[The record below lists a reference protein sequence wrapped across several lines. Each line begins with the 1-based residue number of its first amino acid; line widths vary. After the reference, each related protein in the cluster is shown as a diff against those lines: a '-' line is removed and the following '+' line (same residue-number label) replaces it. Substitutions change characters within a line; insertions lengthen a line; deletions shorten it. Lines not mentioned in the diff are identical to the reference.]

1 MAEDSQ
7 GVAPVWGYA
16 LFLFPLP
23 TMTRVRLVGL
33 LILSLLSGASLAAQ
47 GTIVGTIVND
57 ETGLALTG
65 VSVRIP
71 ALQREVL
78 TDRTGRYVLPGVSAG
93 TQVVTTRYLGYTPA
107 SQSVTIISGRTATAD
122 FRLKATEV
130 VLGAVVVTMPR
141 TGQAAA
147 LSQQQFA
154 GNLTNVV
161 AADQIGRFPDA
172 NIGDALKRIPGI
184 TIGLDQGEARFGSI
198 RGTEPRFNAVTVNGE
213 RVPSAE
219 AEVRNVQLD
228 LVPADMVQ
236 AIEVNK
242 SLTPEMDAD
251 AIGGSVNLVTRAAPA
266 QPRFSA
272 TVGTGHNVIRQKPAY
287 VGNLIAGRRFID
299 GKLGVI
305 LSASFNDQQYG
316 SDNSE
321 GVWNKTASG
330 QAYME
335 EFDIR
340 RYDIQRTRRSVS
352 GSFDWRLSETSTIML
367 RSLYNSRDDWEN
379 RFRAR
384 YVLTAPDTLGR
395 QTAEIRRQTKGGIS
409 DDRSRGTRLEDQ
421 RTQSHQ
427 LSGEH
432 LFGRIGLTWS
442 GSIARAS
449 ETRPDER
456 YIDWRRT
463 GVVVTPSYR
472 GTEGTPTFAILDP
485 ARVAPSAFTFRRIEQ
500 IDSYT
505 KDEDQNGRVD
515 LTIPIGTGLGETKL
529 KLGARYRGKEKL
541 RNNVFYRLTPRVAA
555 DFANMTFRGSGDYT
569 VEGMYAGPYEYG
581 TFSTPGYLGRLAM
594 FDTTVFRRDDRPEEF
609 AAGNFDATEAI
620 TAGYAQIERR
630 FGPAVNLIA
639 GVRYEGTQVEYQGY
653 EYNEG
658 TDQVVRTPA
667 SSSSYGNLLPS
678 VNMRWDLDA
687 RTVVRAAATT
697 SLARPNYFDLVP
709 YRSVNPDD
717 SILATGNP
725 NLKATRATNIDL
737 SLERYYESVGLLSVG
752 VFHKQI
758 NDFIYRFTRF
768 NAVDP
773 LSGAVF
779 NEISTPQNG
788 PSATLTGFEVAAQR
802 QLDFLPGALR
812 NIGLYANYTFNESRV
827 TGLGIASREDETLPL
842 LGTARHS
849 GNVSLSYETKKTSLR
864 FAVNYQSNSLDAA
877 EGGYNEEA
885 FFDRWSAARTD
896 VDANGTF
903 TLTPKARFFFEA
915 NNLTNRPL
923 RVYQGAPSRIMQDEY
938 YGFRLQTGFK
948 FDL

>member
-1 MAEDSQ
+1 VHPDTGARPS
-7 GVAPVWGYA
+7 
-16 LFLFPLP
+16 LILP
-23 TMTRVRLVGL
+23 STMTRSRLFVALVGSF
-33 LILSLLSGASLAAQ
+33 LSASALTAQ
-47 GTIVGTIVND
+47 GIIVGTIVND

-71 ALQREVL
+71 TVQREVL
-78 TDRTGRYVLPGVSAG
+78 TDRTGRYVLTGVPAG
-93 TQVVTTRYLGYTPA
+93 AQVLTTRYLGYAPVTR
-107 SQSVTIISGRTATAD
+107 SVTVVAGQTVTAD
-122 FRLKATEV
+122 IRLKAAEI

-154 GNLTNVV
+154 GNLTNIV

-172 NIGDALKRIPGI
+172 NIGDALKRIPGV

-198 RGTEPRFNAVTVNGE
+198 RGTEPRFNAVMVNGE

-266 QPRFSA
+266 QPRFS
-272 TVGTGHNVIRQKPAY
+272 TSIGTGQNVIRQKPLY
-287 VGNLIAGRRFID
+287 VGNVIAGRRFLD
-299 GKLGVI
+299 SKLGVI
-305 LSASFNDQQYG
+305 LSASYNDQDYG

-321 GVWNKTASG
+321 GIWNKTASG
-330 QAYME
+330 EAYMQQ
-335 EFDIR
+335 FDTR
-340 RYDIQRTRRSVS
+340 RYDIQRVRRSVS
-352 GSFDWRLSETSTIML
+352 GSFDWRFSETSSIML

-379 RFRAR
+379 RYRTRF
-384 YVLTAPDTLGR
+384 VLSAPNALGQ
-395 QTAEIRRQTKGGIS
+395 QTAEIRRQTKGGI
-409 DDRSRGTRLEDQ
+409 DDARSRGARLEDQ

-456 YIDWRRT
+456 YIEWRRT
-463 GVVVTPSYR
+463 GVAVTPGYR
-472 GTEGTPTFAILDP
+472 GTEGTPTYAPVNPTL
-485 ARVAPSAFTFRRIEQ
+485 VAPSAFTFRRMEQ
-500 IDSYT
+500 LDGYT
-505 KDEDQNGRVD
+505 KDEDRNGRLD
-515 LTIPIGTGLGETKL
+515 LTIPLGTGADETRIKF
-529 KLGARYRGKEKL
+529 GVRYRGKEKL
-541 RNNVFYRLTPRVAA
+541 RNNRFDRLTPRISA
-555 DFANMTFRGSGDYT
+555 DFANLALRGSGDFTTSTNYS
-569 VEGMYAGPYEYG
+569 GPYEYG
-581 TFSTPGYLGRLAM
+581 TFSTPTYLGRLAM
-594 FDTTVFRRDDRPEEF
+594 FDTAVFRRDDRPEEF

-620 TAGYAQIERR
+620 SAGYAQVERR
-630 FGPAVNLIA
+630 FGPTVQLIA
-639 GVRYEGTQVEYQGY
+639 GVRYEGTRVDYQGY
-653 EYNEG
+653 EYNIK
-658 TDQVVRTPA
+658 TDQVARTPA
-667 SSSSYGNLLPS
+667 ASSRYGNLLPS
-678 VNMRWDLDA
+678 LNLRWDIDRQTVA
-687 RTVVRAAATT
+687 RFAATT

-709 YRSVNPDD
+709 YRTVSVDD
-717 SILATGNP
+717 STLSTGNP
-725 NLKATRATNIDL
+725 DLQATRATNLDL

-752 VFHKQI
+752 VFHKEI
-758 NDFIYRFTRF
+758 SDFIYRFTRF
-768 NAVDP
+768 NAVDA
-773 LSGAVF
+773 LTGQTF
-779 NEISTPQNG
+779 QRISAPQNG

-812 NIGLYANYTFNESRV
+812 NLGLYLNYTFNESRV

-842 LGTARHS
+842 LGTAKHS
-849 GNVSLSYETKKTSLR
+849 GNLSLSYDTKKTSVRL
-864 FAVNYQSNSLDAA
+864 AVNYQSNSLDAV

-885 FFDRWSAARTD
+885 FFDRWSAPRTD
-896 VDANGTF
+896 VDMNGTF

-923 RVYQGAPSRIMQDEY
+923 RFYQGAPSRIMQDEY

-948 FDL
+948 FDM